1 MMVSRAELHFKY
13 FKFDAGRRAFRRF
26 DSARAHHFRWL
37 DDVRAALWRAPLNLL
52 VISLF
57 LVAEGLVVLPRVN
70 GLLFQFATR
79 PARTTR
85 IPALLET
92 SPGLDLCSAH

>member
-1 MMVSRAELHFKY
+1 MLVFLGARPHIPCY
-13 FKFDAGRRAFRRF
+13 F
-26 DSARAHHFRWL
+26 
-37 DDVRAALWRAPLNLL
+37 P
-52 VISLF
+52 SLF
-57 LVAEGLVVLPRVN
+57 AGGCVVLPRVN